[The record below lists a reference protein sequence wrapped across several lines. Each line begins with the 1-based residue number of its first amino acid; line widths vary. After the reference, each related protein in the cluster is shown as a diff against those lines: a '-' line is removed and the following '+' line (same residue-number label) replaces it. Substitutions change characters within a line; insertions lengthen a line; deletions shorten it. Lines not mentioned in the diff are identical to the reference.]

1 MMSADVYTLKTN
13 IEKSKRARDFLMA
26 HDQLQEVGT
35 SEFEYSMKQDIPAF
49 LKYVVNDKGSTDLGS
64 LKRLMGVWSFK
75 KYYDCLG
82 FLSQEFE
89 KVNYELTENNKEIV
103 STVGEK
109 LFNTGL
115 KLHSLFDV

>member
-1 MMSADVYTLKTN
+1 MSK
-13 IEKSKRARDFLMA
+13 
-26 HDQLQEVGT
+26 
-35 SEFEYSMKQDIPAF
+35 DIPAF
-49 LKYVVNDKGSTDLGS
+49 IKDIVNDKGNTDLGL

-89 KVNYELTENNKEIV
+89 KVNYELSESNKEIV
-103 STVGEK
+103 SSVGEK
-109 LFNTGL
+109 LFNSGL